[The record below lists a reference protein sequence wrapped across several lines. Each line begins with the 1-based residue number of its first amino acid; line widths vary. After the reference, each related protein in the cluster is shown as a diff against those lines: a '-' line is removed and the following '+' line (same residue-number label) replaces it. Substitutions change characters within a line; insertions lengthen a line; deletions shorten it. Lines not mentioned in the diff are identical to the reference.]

1 MGKLGTLQEK
11 EHTQSL
17 EKRVQGVLAARVFY
31 SDTFLRPASVCQV
44 GVQAG
49 AGLGFM
55 PPTSHAGPKNQP
67 GSPAPQLFAHWLLII
82 SRKELTYQKR
92 RLLEKN
98 EKCPRE

>member
-31 SDTFLRPASVCQV
+31 SDTFPRPASVCQV

-49 AGLGFM
+49 AGLGFV
-55 PPTSHAGPKNQP
+55 PPTSHAGPKKP
-67 GSPAPQLFAHWLLII
+67 TRFTSPSVVCSLASYHLQEGVNLP
-82 SRKELTYQKR
+82 KEAFIGK
-92 RLLEKN
+92 E
-98 EKCPRE
+98 